1 MKTPMG
7 HDFSLPGAKIQPVPV
22 ARDVGGA
29 RQCAWWWAVSL
40 RLLYLI
46 FVRLCAWLVL
56 PGRSSASKNAGL
68 FQEQIKRRPVLG
80 GLSNEYEQVA

>member
-1 MKTPMG
+1 
-7 HDFSLPGAKIQPVPV
+7 
-22 ARDVGGA
+22 
-29 RQCAWWWAVSL
+29 VSL